1 MSPKSVFAADVI
13 SVPSKF
19 ISTPS
24 PRSATGSVDAVRLF
38 SASRYAGGP
47 VSGSFPGN
55 SIGAGGPRELPA
67 PSSIEMGAR
76 ALRSALAT
84 EEVISFDDVKLDEKS
99 PCVICTDEQAANK
112 TIGKNRMQS
121 RM

>member
-1 MSPKSVFAADVI
+1 M

-47 VSGSFPGN
+47 VSGSVPGN
-55 SIGAGGPRELPA
+55 SMGAGGPPELAA
-67 PSSIEMGAR
+67 PPSIETGAR
-76 ALRSALAT
+76 TLRSALVT
-84 EEVISFDDVKLDEKS
+84 EEGIAFDDVKS

-112 TIGKNRMQS
+112 IIGKS
-121 RM
+121 RVQTRA